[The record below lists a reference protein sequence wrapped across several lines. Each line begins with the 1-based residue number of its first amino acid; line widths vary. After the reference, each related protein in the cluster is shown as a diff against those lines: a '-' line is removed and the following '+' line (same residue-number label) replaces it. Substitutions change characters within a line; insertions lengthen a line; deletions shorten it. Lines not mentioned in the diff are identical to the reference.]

1 MAQFEYRGRKSSGEA
16 VTGIIDAV
24 DKGAV
29 AAQLSSSGI
38 VPITIDA
45 RVGARSDSGASLLD
59 RLRQRKPSAD
69 DLIFFSRQMYALMKA
84 GVPILRA
91 MAGLSES
98 TRNQHLAV
106 VLQQVSGDLESG
118 RTLSASLARHPDVFS
133 QLYVSIVQV
142 GENTGQMDEAFMQMA
157 RYLEQD
163 KDTRNRIRQATRY
176 PKIVIGAI
184 VIAMI
189 IINLVVI
196 PAFAKVFAGLQM
208 DLPWAT
214 RLLLG
219 LSAFFVN
226 YWPYL
231 LVAAVAATAWWRRFV
246 VTEKGRYW
254 WDRQKLRLPV
264 IGSVIMRATLAR
276 FARSFAISFRA
287 GVPLVAAL
295 ATVARAVDNSFVG
308 EKVTGMRNNIE
319 RGDSLTRT
327 AAASGLFT
335 TLILQMFQVGEE
347 TGSVDDMLL
356 EAAEYYEREVDFELK
371 YLSDAIEPILLVG
384 IGAMVLVLALGVF
397 LPMWDITQI
406 ARRGG

>member
-1 MAQFEYRGRKSSGEA
+1 
-16 VTGIIDAV
+16 
-24 DKGAV
+24 
-29 AAQLSSSGI
+29 
-38 VPITIDA
+38 
-45 RVGARSDSGASLLD
+45 
-59 RLRQRKPSAD
+59 
-69 DLIFFSRQMYALMKA
+69 
-84 GVPILRA
+84 
-91 MAGLSES
+91 
-98 TRNQHLAV
+98 
-106 VLQQVSGDLESG
+106 
-118 RTLSASLARHPDVFS
+118 
-133 QLYVSIVQV
+133 
-142 GENTGQMDEAFMQMA
+142 
-157 RYLEQD
+157 
-163 KDTRNRIRQATRY
+163 
-176 PKIVIGAI
+176 
-184 VIAMI
+184 
-189 IINLVVI
+189 
-196 PAFAKVFAGLQM
+196 
-208 DLPWAT
+208 
-214 RLLLG
+214 
-219 LSAFFVN
+219 
-226 YWPYL
+226 
-231 LVAAVAATAWWRRFV
+231 
-246 VTEKGRYW
+246 
-254 WDRQKLRLPV
+254 
-264 IGSVIMRATLAR
+264 MRATLAR